1 MKNQMFILA
10 LGLGLL
16 GLSSSSLVSAEPQSP
31 SAEISFAPPV
41 EHVTT
46 VRIINQVLATDETI
60 GVTQAPRLSQVLQY
74 VMQTFAQKDES
85 MGPSDLMIGWRY
97 SSLYRGSPDEE
108 RVQARLDLIDHLD
121 DLDCSA
127 ASSLA
132 NYLSTLPLYE
142 RVNTSIDLDVVR
154 FRRGLN
160 PILAGDYVLNLRA
173 SDKQLTAVGFDRV
186 VGASVAHDEVVQA
199 AESSVVKLAFTPRTK
214 AEGYE
219 WDTAGCAS
227 DSWVWVYSG
236 EMRLDK
242 VGVAAWNATQ
252 LNLPSGAVI
261 FPHFDGLN
269 REGLELYQ
277 REIVEV
283 AGFIE

>member
-1 MKNQMFILA
+1 MKNYILMVVLVLGS
-10 LGLGLL
+10 LGLGN
-16 GLSSSSLVSAEPQSP
+16 SPLVSAEAQSQ
-31 SAEISFAPPV
+31 SAEPSDAAV

-74 VMQTFAQKDES
+74 LVQTFAQKDES
-85 MGPSDLMIGWRY
+85 MGPSDLVIDWRY
-97 SSLYRGSPDEE
+97 SSLYRELPGDE
-108 RVQARLDLIDHLD
+108 RVQARLDLIGHLD
-121 DLDCSA
+121 DLNCSA
-127 ASSLA
+127 ASSVA

-142 RVNTSIDLDVVR
+142 RVNTSLDFDVVR

-160 PILAGDYVLNLRA
+160 PVLAGDYVLNLRA
-173 SDKQLTAVGFDRV
+173 SEKQLTAVGFDRV
-186 VGASVAHDEVVQA
+186 SGASIVQGGA
-199 AESSVVKLAFTPRTK
+199 AQAVESSLVKLAFSPRTK
-214 AEGYE
+214 AEDYD

-227 DSWVWVYSG
+227 DSWIWVYSG
-236 EMRLDK
+236 ETRLEK

-252 LNLPSGAVI
+252 LNLPAGAVI
-261 FPHFDGLN
+261 FPYFDGLD

-277 REIVEV
+277 HEIIEV